1 MEEKKTFFDYIGQ
14 VFCCFGFTMICM
26 AVLTVLFG
34 EDAKGI
40 STMFA
45 LSNKGIPVEIMAQYL
60 LLSAL
65 IVFARFFFFTDMFLK
80 KGSIVL
86 RTIGMLL
93 VVVSLIACFIY
104 LFDWFP
110 VHMWQPWVMF
120 FICFFICFGI
130 SLAVTILKERIE
142 NKKMEEGLKKLQ
154 KQWEVQDKK

>member
-1 MEEKKTFFDYIGQ
+1 MEEKKTIFDYIGH
-14 VFCCFGFTMICM
+14 VFCCFGFAMICM
-26 AVLTVLFG
+26 AVFTVLFG
-34 EDAKGI
+34 ESAKEI

-60 LLSAL
+60 VLSAL
-65 IVFARFFFFTDMFLK
+65 IVFARFFFFTDTFLK
-80 KGSIVL
+80 KGTIAL

-93 VVVSLIACFIY
+93 VVVSLIASFIY
-104 LFDWFP
+104 AFDWFP